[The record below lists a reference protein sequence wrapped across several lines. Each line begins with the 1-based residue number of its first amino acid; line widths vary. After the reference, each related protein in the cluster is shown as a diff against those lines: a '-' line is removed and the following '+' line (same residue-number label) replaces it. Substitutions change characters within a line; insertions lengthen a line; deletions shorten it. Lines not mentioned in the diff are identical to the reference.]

1 MFDNI
6 KRPQP
11 NFENNATTRL
21 INRTKNEIGRI
32 SKMILENINK
42 ELLNKLQL
50 QQWNSTTA
58 VINWFK
64 KNEKRNK
71 YNFMI
76 FDVKDYYS
84 SIRKKLLDDSINLTG
99 QHIQIKREDFN
110 IIQHT
115 RKTLLYNKEIPWPNK
130 NTNLFDV
137 AMGTYDGTGV
147 CEIVGL
153 VLQNSLANEFGKN
166 NVGLYRDYGIVFF
179 KNINGH
185 RADKIRK
192 EYHQVFKENRLP
204 LEIECNLKTVNVLD
218 IT

>member
-1 MFDNI
+1 
-6 KRPQP
+6 
-11 NFENNATTRL
+11 
-21 INRTKNEIGRI
+21 
-32 SKMILENINK
+32 MILENINK
-42 ELLNKLQL
+42 ELRNKLQI
-50 QQWNSTTA
+50 QQWNNTTA
-58 VINWFK
+58 VINWLK

-84 SIRKKLLDDSINLTG
+84 SISKKLLDDSINLAE

-115 RKTLLYNKEIPWPNK
+115 RKTLLYNKKIPWQNK

-137 AMGTYDGTGV
+137 AMGIYDGTES
-147 CEIVGL
+147 CEIVSL
-153 VLQNSLANEFGKN
+153 FLQNSLANEFGKN
-166 NVGLYRDYGIVFF
+166 NVGLYRDYGIAFF

-192 EYHQVFKENRLP
+192 EFHQVFKENKLP
-204 LEIECNLKTVNVLD
+204 LEIECNLKTVNYLD